1 MSWCVYA
8 IVDPRVDAIFYIG
21 QTRSFPH
28 RRAQH
33 LAGTDQMSGVIIGQI
48 LEAGFLPHF
57 CVLERHV
64 SEDAAL
70 RAEIFWIELLMA
82 RGFALA
88 NCQAFAKPGDRKAK
102 RKAETSRLADMQR
115 LRAVANGRPTK
126 RKAKPR
132 QRSKGW
138 QKRDLNRLRGMT
150 SSGMDVPSMAK
161 ILGRSQDDVRK
172 ALAASKT
179 D

>member
-1 MSWCVYA
+1 
-8 IVDPRVDAIFYIG
+8 
-21 QTRSFPH
+21 
-28 RRAQH
+28 
-33 LAGTDQMSGVIIGQI
+33 MSGVIIGQI

-115 LRAVANGRPTK
+115 LRAVANGRPRRMNYVFAVSLGHIWHSLPHVSTSQ
-126 RKAKPR
+126 R
-132 QRSKGW
+132 QQCETVISFAGP
-138 QKRDLNRLRGMT
+138 G
-150 SSGMDVPSMAK
+150 P
-161 ILGRSQDDVRK
+161 
-172 ALAASKT
+172 
-179 D
+179 